1 MFSEYQAIAWLGA
14 CSVITI
20 AAAWVAIA
28 LIRRRS
34 FGQVAI
40 RASALLAISLWL
52 CPVSQLY
59 LNSHAQVQLRDRIA
73 VHMGAQISE
82 IESEFGSGR
91 GCSEHARAF
100 AAVPWYAPF
109 GLSFVQVYVN
119 GGQGIVSV
127 EVDD

>member
-1 MFSEYQAIAWLGA
+1 MHSEDQAIAWLGA
-14 CSVITI
+14 CSVIAL
-20 AAAWVAIA
+20 AAIWVAVV

-34 FGQVAI
+34 LGQVAL
-40 RASALLAISLWL
+40 RASALSLIAIWL
-52 CPVSQLY
+52 SPVSQLY
-59 LNSHAQVQLRDRIA
+59 LNSRAQSELRDRIA
-73 VHMGAQISE
+73 AHTGAQISE
-82 IESEFGSGR
+82 LKSEFGSGR

-119 GGQGIVSV
+119 GGNGIVSV